1 VAFAD
6 TADDQLLVDIA
17 ALANSGGGVIVAEP
31 ELAVDLS
38 EISRRLGGFN
48 AFDVE
53 EVVRDGKPAKAI
65 VVGAADEAPLLVDQ
79 QAYFRHGAKNRPATA
94 EDLRKF
100 LKRRLDL
107 IRRQWLKSIREVLT
121 SRDGAQVTV
130 VQTEEADE
138 HGVPTLIRLS
148 DDPNAPL
155 YGRLDP
161 DRTHPHRQTEVVT
174 EVNRRLPDGVS
185 VTPYDVLSV
194 RRVHDI
200 TEATRPEFA
209 HVPKFG
215 SPQYSD
221 AFVQWLLAQHEQDPR
236 FFEKAKTRYTKSL
249 RARRARKI

>member
-6 TADDQLLVDIA
+6 SAGDQLVVDIA
-17 ALANSGGGVIVAEP
+17 ALANSGGGVVVVEP
-31 ELAVDLS
+31 DVAVDLD
-38 EISRRLGGFN
+38 EISRRLGGFD
-48 AFDVE
+48 AFEVE
-53 EVVRDGKPAKAI
+53 DVVRDGHTAEAILVGPAA
-65 VVGAADEAPLLVDQ
+65 EAPLLIDQ
-79 QAYFRHGAKNRPATA
+79 QAYFRHGSKSRPATA
-94 EDLRKF
+94 DDLHKF
-100 LKRRLDL
+100 LERRLDL

-121 SRDGAQVTV
+121 SRDGARVHV

-138 HGVPTLIRLS
+138 YGVPTLIRLS

-161 DRTHPHRQTEVVT
+161 DKTHPYRQTEVVA
-174 EVNRRLPDGVS
+174 EINRHLPEGVA

-200 TEATRPEFA
+200 SEPTRPEFT

-221 AFVQWLLAQHEQDPR
+221 AFVDWLLEQHERDPR
-236 FFEKAKTRYTKSL
+236 FFEKAKARYTKSV
-249 RARRARKI
+249 RARRARR